1 MFVPPAWDHDPPP
14 SAGPLSRT
22 GSCILTSGALV
33 HHAEQAHAKVTEEL
47 DFSKYFDFD
56 NVSYKPFY
64 GTDVASAAPSP
75 VFVAPKPIKPK
86 GSVHDTAAESNW
98 TPRSAKLKE
107 KALVMLN
114 DDKPYMAAPLG
125 RRHTAP
131 TLLQMA
137 PSPCPSPTPLKMAL
151 QAFMIMINMLLFFCP
166 SFGPLSFGIFKPP
179 YLPYDHQDKSGQRP
193 IIIINMIGHV
203 HRLLHDMTMEAQRL
217 TVSLDNSED
226 ALECARALHD
236 KVEEGKE
243 IISKASRLKYCM
255 ARDQELE

>member
-22 GSCILTSGALV
+22 GSCILTSGVCPLRFDPALCLRIFLCLNPTQALV

-151 QAFMIMINMLLFFCP
+151 QAL
-166 SFGPLSFGIFKPP
+166 
-179 YLPYDHQDKSGQRP
+179 
-193 IIIINMIGHV
+193 
-203 HRLLHDMTMEAQRL
+203 
-217 TVSLDNSED
+217 
-226 ALECARALHD
+226 
-236 KVEEGKE
+236 
-243 IISKASRLKYCM
+243 
-255 ARDQELE
+255 